1 MSMRFGLGFVMFAAA
16 VLGPALPAAAET
28 VALSGATLIDGT
40 GGTPVQPAVLL
51 IKDGRIVAAGAEG
64 SVAIPQDARR
74 IDVTGKTIIPGLINA
89 HGHVAIDA
97 RSEAAPREQ
106 LAAQL
111 RLYARYGVTTVY
123 SLGDDGVESVALA
136 DAPLGLAPDR
146 ARLFVSGPVLEAASA
161 QDGRADVAAN
171 AALGVDMI
179 KIRLEGPP
187 DAPMRTPAVFQAMVD
202 EAHHRELPVAAHIFP
217 LAEAKGLAA
226 AGVDVIAHSVR
237 DQDVDEALVDQM
249 KAGSVGYIPTLTRDL
264 SVFVYES
271 TPEFFSDP
279 FFTREESYR
288 AAAERLTDPAAQARI
303 RGNANAQGIK
313 TALAQAK
320 RNLKILSDAG
330 IGIAMGTDSGGGL
343 GRWQGYFEHLE
354 LAMMVESGM
363 TPMQALVA
371 ATGGAARVMRLDAT
385 FGTLAPGKHAD
396 FLVLAANPLDDIRNT
411 RSLEQVWIA
420 GRKLAD

>member
-1 MSMRFGLGFVMFAAA
+1 MRFASGFVIFAAA
-16 VLGPALPAAAET
+16 VLGSAAPAAAET

-40 GGTPVQPAVLL
+40 GSAPVDRSVLL
-51 IKDGRIVAAGAEG
+51 IRDGKVVAAGEEG
-64 SVAIPQDARR
+64 SVAIPWDARR
-74 IDVTGKTIIPGLINA
+74 IDVAGKTIIPGLINA
-89 HGHVAIDA
+89 HGHVAVDA

-111 RLYARYGVTTVY
+111 GLYARYGVTTVY

-136 DAPLGLAPDR
+136 DAPLGSAPDR
-146 ARLFVSGPVLEAASA
+146 ARLYASGPVLDATSA
-161 QDGRADVAAN
+161 ENGRANVAGN

-187 DAPMRTPAVFQAMVD
+187 DAPIRTPAVYQAMID
-202 EAHHRELPVAAHIFP
+202 EAHGRELRVAAHIFP
-217 LAEAKGLAA
+217 LAEAKGLTA
-226 AGVDVIAHSVR
+226 AGVDIIAHSVR
-237 DQDVDEALVDQM
+237 DQDVDGALVDQM

-264 SVFVYES
+264 SVFVYET
-271 TPEFFSDP
+271 TPEFFKDP
-279 FFTREESYR
+279 FFTREETYR
-288 AAAERLTDPAAQARI
+288 AAAERLTDPASQARI
-303 RGNANAQGIK
+303 RGNANAQGTK
-313 TALAQAK
+313 AALAQAR
-320 RNLKILSDAG
+320 RNLKILSDG
-330 IGIAMGTDSGGGL
+330 GVSIAMGTDSGGGS

-371 ATGGAARVMRLDAT
+371 ATGGAARVMHLD
-385 FGTLAPGKHAD
+385 GTLGTLEPGKHAD